1 MFKSGDLMS
10 NLIAFR
16 SSDAKRIW
24 RKGIKLR
31 DGFKCV
37 YCGSSEEL
45 TIDHV
50 RPQCKGG
57 ETNSQN
63 CVTACKSCNQAK
75 GSLPVEQFLLLTKW
89 QDQQQ

>member
-10 NLIAFR
+10 NLITFR

-31 DGFKCV
+31 DGFKGV
-37 YCGSSEEL
+37 DCGSKEEL

-50 RPQCKGG
+50 RP
-57 ETNSQN
+57 
-63 CVTACKSCNQAK
+63 ACKSGSQAK
-75 GSLPVEQFLLLTKW
+75 ESLPVEQFLLLTKW
-89 QDQQQ
+89 QEQQQ